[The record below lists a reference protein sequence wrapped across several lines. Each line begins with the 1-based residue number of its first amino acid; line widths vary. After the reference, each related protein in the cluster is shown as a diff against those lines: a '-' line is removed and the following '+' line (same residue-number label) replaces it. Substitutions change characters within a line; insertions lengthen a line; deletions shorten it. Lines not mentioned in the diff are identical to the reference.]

1 MAGSIR
7 QGKDSIVNWLK
18 NESCTRILDIGAGHG
33 TYYDLFVS
41 ECSLFCDAYWVG
53 VEAWK
58 PNIDEYKLSERY
70 SLVLNEDAR
79 VLNWSNLKEFDITFM
94 GDVLEHMTKEE
105 AIVLVD
111 NVMKS
116 SRIGTISI
124 PVKHWP
130 QGAAGGNPFE
140 VHVKDDWSHAEVM
153 ETFGSYIVEGINHG
167 KIGTYILKRILKN
180 D

>member
-1 MAGSIR
+1 MGGSIR

-18 NESCTRILDIGAGHG
+18 DETEFTRILDIGAGHG
-33 TYYDLFVS
+33 TYYDLFVT
-41 ECSLFCDAYWVG
+41 EVNLFQHSYWIG

-58 PNIDEYKLSERY
+58 PNIDEHHLGERY

-79 VLNWSNLKEFDITFM
+79 LLDWSTLQDIDITFM

-105 AIVLVD
+105 AVALVD

-116 SRIGTISI
+116 SRIGIISI

-130 QGAAGGNPFE
+130 QGAEGGNPFE

-167 KIGTYILKRILKN
+167 KIGTYILKNK
-180 D
+180 

>member
-1 MAGSIR
+1 MGGSIR
-7 QGKDSIVNWLK
+7 QGKDSIVHWVRE
-18 NESCTRILDIGAGHG
+18 ESCSRILDIGAGHG

-41 ECSLFCDAYWVG
+41 EFNLFRDAYWIG

-70 SLVLNEDAR
+70 SLLLNEDAR
-79 VLNWSNLKEFDITFM
+79 LLDWSALQEIDITFM

-105 AIVLVD
+105 AVALVD

-116 SRIGTISI
+116 SRIGIISI

-130 QGAAGGNPFE
+130 QGAEGGNPFE
-140 VHVKDDWSHAEVM
+140 IHVKDDWSHAEVM
-153 ETFGSYIVEGINHG
+153 ETFGSYIVDGINHG
-167 KIGTYILKRILKN
+167 KIGTYILKRRTNN